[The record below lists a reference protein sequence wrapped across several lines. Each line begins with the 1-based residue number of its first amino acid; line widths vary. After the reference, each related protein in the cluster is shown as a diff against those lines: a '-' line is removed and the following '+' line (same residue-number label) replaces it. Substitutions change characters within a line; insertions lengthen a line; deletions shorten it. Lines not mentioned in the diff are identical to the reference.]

1 MGGTVP
7 LHPTLLRVAR
17 ILGKLGVRV
26 FIIGARSLILHGID
40 IGRTTRDWDFT
51 IDKPF
56 TRELRDAITDALR
69 AHGFKVQWRKWGML
83 VENDIHIDINYAPLI
98 FDEEF
103 LARSKPLADNIY
115 LPSLED
121 IIVLK
126 LMSSERKDI
135 ADLKKAIHQAWTR
148 LDHKY
153 LFRRAR
159 QAGLEKELRRLL
171 RRLGISEEGAR
182 EGRASA

>member
-1 MGGTVP
+1 
-7 LHPTLLRVAR
+7 
-17 ILGKLGVRV
+17 
-26 FIIGARSLILHGID
+26 
-40 IGRTTRDWDFT
+40 
-51 IDKPF
+51 
-56 TRELRDAITDALR
+56 
-69 AHGFKVQWRKWGML
+69 ML
-83 VENDIHIDINYAPLI
+83 KMIYIIDINYAPLI

-159 QAGLEKELRRLL
+159 QAGLEKELRRL
-171 RRLGISEEGAR
+171 GISEEGAR